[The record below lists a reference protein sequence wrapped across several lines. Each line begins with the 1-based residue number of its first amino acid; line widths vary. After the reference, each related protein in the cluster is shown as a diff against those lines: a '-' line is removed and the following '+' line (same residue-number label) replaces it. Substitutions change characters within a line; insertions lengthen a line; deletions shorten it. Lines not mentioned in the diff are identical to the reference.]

1 MDLQN
6 VTIRSEIVFKKIK
19 GKKEVID
26 MSIGILALVTMTIW
40 IIQIN
45 EFNKPEEK
53 QDNRKT
59 IVLTS
64 FGCLLTTVLTVHLF
78 QYFIA

>member
-1 MDLQN
+1 VSVL
-6 VTIRSEIVFKKIK
+6 
-19 GKKEVID
+19 
-26 MSIGILALVTMTIW
+26 SIGILALVTMILW

-45 EFNKPEEK
+45 ELLKPEEK

-59 IVLTS
+59 IILTS

-78 QYFIA
+78 QNFIA

>member
-1 MDLQN
+1 MLQSKWDN
-6 VTIRSEIVFKKIK
+6 LQKNNRE
-19 GKKEVID
+19 KEVIG

-45 EFNKPEEK
+45 ELNKPEEK

-59 IVLTS
+59 IILTS
-64 FGCLLTTVLTVHLF
+64 CGCLLTTVLTVHLF
-78 QYFIA
+78 QNFIA